1 MGNDI
6 SLAVAVFWPFL
17 AGLLVYGAGAFCRK
31 RRLAKGV
38 EAGPE
43 EGQKNLRDGIVIG
56 ASVAEMAVVA
66 GMALR
71 VLAFPGAPGGENG
84 AGRVLFLDIPEICGL
99 GLKFT
104 LDGFRAVYG
113 CVAAFMWMMATVFS
127 REYMMRHHNR
137 NRYYLFL
144 LWTLG
149 ATQGVFLSADLYTT
163 FLFFEIMSFTS
174 YVWVAQEESKAALRA
189 ADTYLAVAVSGGL
202 VMLMGIF
209 LLYHQ
214 LGTLDIRELSAAAV
228 ECADRNVI
236 HAAGYCMLFGFGAK
250 AGAFPLHIW
259 LPKAHPV
266 APAPASALLS
276 GVLTKTGIYGILIL
290 TGRLFFQEEAWGKLL
305 LLIGVATMLGGA
317 LLAVFSVD
325 LKRTLA
331 CSSMSQIGFI
341 LVGIGMLAL
350 PGAGNTGTGEGFS
363 TETALHA
370 MLAAR
375 GTVLHMVNHSLI
387 KLVLFMAAGVVFMN
401 IHSLNLNDIRGF
413 GRKKPLLAG
422 VFLAGALAIGGIPLF
437 GGYVSK
443 TLLHES
449 IAMYGG
455 GTAMKAVEMLFLFS
469 GGLTVCYMA
478 KLFVALFVEKNAD
491 SRRQEAYDG
500 MRRYMNRGTVFAL
513 LGSAMMLVCWGA
525 FPHAVMER
533 AAGAMQ
539 GFLGLVENGEAVSYF
554 SLENIWGAVISIGIG
569 LLLYLLFV
577 RRFLLRRTE
586 KGGSEYVNAW
596 PQWLDLEEL
605 VYRPLLLKVLPVVL
619 GILCR
624 ILDSFVD
631 SVVVLLRKT
640 VYRDSRLPRERPE
653 GNAFTEALGI
663 LLNAI
668 QEAGNRTWHKSKP
681 VHRDYVHLAAVKSEE
696 IRETNHIIQRSLSFG
711 LLLVC
716 IGLAL
721 TLFYIIWW

>member
-1 MGNDI
+1 
-6 SLAVAVFWPFL
+6 
-17 AGLLVYGAGAFCRK
+17 
-31 RRLAKGV
+31 
-38 EAGPE
+38 
-43 EGQKNLRDGIVIG
+43 
-56 ASVAEMAVVA
+56 
-66 GMALR
+66 MALQLS
-71 VLAFPGAPGGENG
+71 VLSGTAGGLGGNG
-84 AGRVLFLDIPEICGL
+84 AALYLRIPEICGL
-99 GLKFT
+99 GLSFT

-113 CVAAFMWMMATVFS
+113 CVTAFMWTMAAIFS

-149 ATQGVFLSADLYTT
+149 ATMGVFLSADLYTT

-174 YVWVAQEESKAALRA
+174 YVWVAQEESREALRA
-189 ADTYLAVAVSGGL
+189 ADTYLAVAVTGGL

-214 LGTLDIRELSAAAV
+214 LGTLEIRELSAAAAK
-228 ECADRNVI
+228 CADRNVI

-290 TGRLFFQEEAWGKLL
+290 TVRLFFQEEGWGKLL

-350 PGAGNTGTGEGFS
+350 PAAG
-363 TETALHA
+363 TAHTL
-370 MLAAR
+370 LAAR
-375 GTVLHMVNHSLI
+375 GIVLHMVNHSLI
-387 KLVLFMAAGVVFMN
+387 KLVLFMAAGVVFLN
-401 IHSLNLNDIRGF
+401 AHSLNLNDIRGF
-413 GRKKPLLAG
+413 GRRKPLLAG
-422 VFLAGALAIGGIPLF
+422 IFLAGALAIGGIPFF

-449 IAMYGG
+449 ITVYGG
-455 GTAMKAVEMLFLFS
+455 GTAMKTVEALFLFS
-469 GGLTVCYMA
+469 GGLTVAYMT
-478 KLFVALFVEKNAD
+478 KLFSAVFVEKNED

-500 MRRYMNRGTVFAL
+500 MKKYMNRGTVFSLAGSCL
-513 LGSAMMLVCWGA
+513 LLLVWGA

-533 AAGAMQ
+533 AAGIMQ
-539 GFLGLVENGEAVSYF
+539 GFLGLEEAGEAVSYF
-554 SLENIWGAVISIGIG
+554 SPENIGGALISLGIG
-569 LLLYLLFV
+569 ALVYLFFIRRRLLQ
-577 RRFLLRRTE
+577 RTE
-586 KGGSEYVNAW
+586 QGGTEYVDAW
-596 PQWLDLEEL
+596 PRWLDLEEL
-605 VYRPLLLKVLPVVL
+605 VYRPLLLKVLPALL

-631 SVVVLLRKT
+631 FAVVLLRKT
-640 VYRDSRLPRERPE
+640 LYRDSRLPQERPE
-653 GNAFTEALGI
+653 GNVFTEALGTI
-663 LLNAI
+663 LNAV
-668 QEAGNRTWHKSKP
+668 QDAGNRTWRRGRP
-681 VHRDYVHLAAVKSEE
+681 AAHRDYVHLAAVKSEE